1 MMPDFPE
8 AVSNAI
14 AAVMAD
20 IPKLAREET
29 NKHANYKFASID
41 DFLDAVRPLCA
52 KHKLA
57 IVQDETSF
65 TIVQTM
71 DKYGKPSDWLQMGF
85 AYTVA
90 TAGVSWGPVMR
101 SIMVRADMGSQA
113 FGTAQSYSLKQFMR
127 SLFQISTGDGEDADS
142 HEQSSIASAAAKP
155 AFVDGPAKNKSALDR
170 DITAYTVHIAAL
182 TNSDDLE
189 TYITEQSPLLSQYR
203 RHYGPNSDY
212 WNAIVDHNKAARARV
227 AARAEMP
234 ADTEGPAITDA
245 PYEWPETVQRLVK
258 QMGDRDTGKALKTW
272 WELDATA
279 AIIATL
285 DVPTL
290 AYVQGAYRDRLA
302 EIKAMDTVTS

>member
-113 FGTAQSYSLKQFMR
+113 FGAAQSYSLKQFMR

-142 HEQSSIASAAAKP
+142 HEQSSIASSAAKP

-182 TNSDDLE
+182 TNTDDLE

-227 AARAEMP
+227 ASRAELP
-234 ADTEGPAITDA
+234 ADADPVPLEA
-245 PYEWPETVQRLVK
+245 EHVWSETTVRLVQQAQACSSTNGLNAWK
-258 QMGDRDTGKALKTW
+258 REAKTMLDTLDAIEAAYVRGAVNDKAAALKAA
-272 WELDATA
+272 EITA
-279 AIIATL
+279 A
-285 DVPTL
+285 
-290 AYVQGAYRDRLA
+290 G
-302 EIKAMDTVTS
+302 

>member
-113 FGTAQSYSLKQFMR
+113 FGAAQSYSLKQFMR

-182 TNSDDLE
+182 TNTDDLE

-203 RHYGPNSDY
+203 RHYGPDSDY
-212 WNAIVDHNKAARARV
+212 WNAIVDHNKAARYRV
-227 AARAEMP
+227 SNRAETP
-234 ADTEGPAITDA
+234 DDADPVPIEA
-245 PYEWPETVQRLVK
+245 EHVWSETTIRLVQQAQACSSTNGLNAWK
-258 QMGDRDTGKALKTW
+258 REAKTMLDTLDAIEAAYVRGAVNDKAAALKAA
-272 WELDATA
+272 EITA
-279 AIIATL
+279 A
-285 DVPTL
+285 
-290 AYVQGAYRDRLA
+290 G
-302 EIKAMDTVTS
+302 

>member
-57 IVQDETSF
+57 IVQDEASF

-113 FGTAQSYSLKQFMR
+113 FGAAQSYSLKQFMR

-227 AARAEMP
+227 ANRAETP
-234 ADTEGPAITDA
+234 DDA
-245 PYEWPETVQRLVK
+245 EPVPLEPQHTWSETTVRLVQQAQACSSTNGLNAWK
-258 QMGDRDTGKALKTW
+258 REAKTMLDTLDAIEAAYVRGAVNDKAAALKAA
-272 WELDATA
+272 EITA
-279 AIIATL
+279 A
-285 DVPTL
+285 
-290 AYVQGAYRDRLA
+290 G
-302 EIKAMDTVTS
+302 

>member
-57 IVQDETSF
+57 IVQDEASF

-113 FGTAQSYSLKQFMR
+113 FGAAQSYSLKQFMR

-142 HEQSSIASAAAKP
+142 HEQSSIASAPVKAAFP
-155 AFVDGPAKNKSALDR
+155 DGPHKNKTALDTA
-170 DITAYTVHIAAL
+170 ITAFCTHIAAL
-182 TNSDDLE
+182 QTPDDVEAAIDDAKPTLG
-189 TYITEQSPLLSQYR
+189 QYR
-203 RHYGPNSDY
+203 RHYGAQSEH
-212 WNAIVDHNKAARARV
+212 WEAIAKQLADNRARV
-227 AARAEMP
+227 IGREGLPNDSEPVPLEAEHV
-234 ADTEGPAITDA
+234 
-245 PYEWPETVQRLVK
+245 WSETTVRLVQQAQACSSTNGLNAWK
-258 QMGDRDTGKALKTW
+258 REAKTMLDTLDSVEAAYVRGAVNDKAAALKAA
-272 WELDATA
+272 EITA
-279 AIIATL
+279 A
-285 DVPTL
+285 
-290 AYVQGAYRDRLA
+290 G
-302 EIKAMDTVTS
+302 

>member
-1 MMPDFPE
+1 MMTDFPE

-14 AAVMAD
+14 ASVMAD
-20 IPKLAREET
+20 IPKLEREET

-57 IVQDETSF
+57 IVQDEASF
-65 TIVQTM
+65 TIVQTV

-113 FGTAQSYSLKQFMR
+113 FGAAQSYSLKQFMR

-203 RHYGPNSDY
+203 RHYGPDSDY
-212 WNAIVDHNKAARARV
+212 WNAIVDHNKAARYRV
-227 AARAEMP
+227 AQRAELP
-234 ADTEGPAITDA
+234 ADAEPVPLEPQHTWSEST
-245 PYEWPETVQRLVK
+245 TRLVT
-258 QMGDRDTGKALKTW
+258 QIGARETTNALEAWVNLPATKAIMAKLDPV
-272 WELDATA
+272 ELQ
-279 AIIATL
+279 
-285 DVPTL
+285 
-290 AYVQGAYRDRLA
+290 YVRGAYSDRA
-302 EIKAMDTVTS
+302 KAINAMDTVTA

>member
-57 IVQDETSF
+57 IVQDEASF

-113 FGTAQSYSLKQFMR
+113 FGAAQSYSLKQFMR

-142 HEQSSIASAAAKP
+142 HEQSSIASAPVKAAFP
-155 AFVDGPAKNKSALDR
+155 DGPHKNKTALDTA
-170 DITAYTVHIAAL
+170 ITAFCTHIAAL
-182 TNSDDLE
+182 QTPDDVEAAIDDAKPTLG
-189 TYITEQSPLLSQYR
+189 QYR
-203 RHYGPNSDY
+203 RHYGAQSEH
-212 WNAIVDHNKAARARV
+212 WEAIAKQLADNRARV
-227 AARAEMP
+227 IGREGLPNDSEPVPLEAEHV
-234 ADTEGPAITDA
+234 
-245 PYEWPETVQRLVK
+245 WSETTVRLVQQAQACSSTNGLNAWK
-258 QMGDRDTGKALKTW
+258 REAKTMLDTLDAIEAAYVRGAVNDKAAALKAA
-272 WELDATA
+272 EITA
-279 AIIATL
+279 A
-285 DVPTL
+285 
-290 AYVQGAYRDRLA
+290 G
-302 EIKAMDTVTS
+302 

>member
-113 FGTAQSYSLKQFMR
+113 FGAAQSYRLKQFMR

-227 AARAEMP
+227 ANRAELP
-234 ADTEGPAITDA
+234 ADADPVPLD
-245 PYEWPETVQRLVK
+245 PQHEWSETTVRLVQQAQACSSTNGLNAWK
-258 QMGDRDTGKALKTW
+258 REAKTMLDTLDAIEAAYVRGAVNDKAAALKAA
-272 WELDATA
+272 EITA
-279 AIIATL
+279 A
-285 DVPTL
+285 
-290 AYVQGAYRDRLA
+290 G
-302 EIKAMDTVTS
+302 

>member
-57 IVQDETSF
+57 IVQDEASF

-113 FGTAQSYSLKQFMR
+113 FGAAQSYSLKQFMR

-142 HEQSSIASAAAKP
+142 HEQSSIASAPVKAAFP
-155 AFVDGPAKNKSALDR
+155 DGPHKNKTALDTA
-170 DITAYTVHIAAL
+170 ITAFCTHIAAL

-189 TYITEQSPLLSQYR
+189 SNISENTPTLAQYR
-203 RHYGPNSDY
+203 AHYGRDSEHVA
-212 WNAIVDHNKAARARV
+212 AITKQLADNRARV
-227 AARAEMP
+227 ANRAELP
-234 ADTEGPAITDA
+234 ADADPVPLD
-245 PYEWPETVQRLVK
+245 PQHEWSETTVRLVQQAQACSSTNGLNAWK
-258 QMGDRDTGKALKTW
+258 REAKTMLDTLDAVEAAYVRGAVNDKAAALKAA
-272 WELDATA
+272 EITA
-279 AIIATL
+279 A
-285 DVPTL
+285 
-290 AYVQGAYRDRLA
+290 G
-302 EIKAMDTVTS
+302 

>member
-57 IVQDETSF
+57 IVQDEASF
-65 TIVQTM
+65 TIVQTV
-71 DKYGKPSDWLQMGF
+71 DKYGKPIDWLQMGF

-113 FGTAQSYSLKQFMR
+113 FGAAQSYSLKQFMR
-127 SLFQISTGDGEDADS
+127 SLFQISTGDDESDTS
-142 HEQSSIASAAAKP
+142 EQSSIAGTVKD
-155 AFVDGPAKNKSALDR
+155 AFPDGPQKNKSNLDKA
-170 DITAYTVHIAAL
+170 ITAYLAHIDAL

-189 TYITEQSPLLSQYR
+189 EFITDQSPLLAQYR
-203 RHYGPNSDY
+203 AYYGRDSDY
-212 WNAIVDHNKAARARV
+212 WSAIAKQNTNARARV
-227 AARAEMP
+227 ASRADIP
-234 ADTEGPAITDA
+234 ADAEPVPLEPQHTWSPEATKLVSEIERRETELALTT
-245 PYEWPETVQRLVK
+245 WTK
-258 QMGDRDTGKALKTW
+258 NSKAQ
-272 WELDATA
+272 LDALEA
-279 AIIATL
+279 VEL
-285 DVPTL
+285 Q
-290 AYVQGAYRDRLA
+290 YVRGQYADRLSA
-302 EIKAMDTVTS
+302 VRAMALATAG

>member
-57 IVQDETSF
+57 IVQDEASF

-113 FGTAQSYSLKQFMR
+113 FGAAQSYSLKQFMR

-142 HEQSSIASAAAKP
+142 HEQSSIASAPVKAAFP
-155 AFVDGPAKNKSALDR
+155 DGPHKNKTALDTA
-170 DITAYTVHIAAL
+170 ITAFCTHIAAL
-182 TNSDDLE
+182 QTPDDVEAAIDDAKPTLG
-189 TYITEQSPLLSQYR
+189 QYR
-203 RHYGPNSDY
+203 RHYGAQSEH
-212 WNAIVDHNKAARARV
+212 WEAIAKQLADNRARV
-227 AARAEMP
+227 IGREGLPNDSEPVPLEAEHV
-234 ADTEGPAITDA
+234 
-245 PYEWPETVQRLVK
+245 WSETTVRLVQQAQACTSTNGLNAWK
-258 QMGDRDTGKALKTW
+258 REAKTMLDTLDAIEAAYVRGAVNDKAAALKAA
-272 WELDATA
+272 EITA
-279 AIIATL
+279 A
-285 DVPTL
+285 
-290 AYVQGAYRDRLA
+290 G
-302 EIKAMDTVTS
+302 

>member
-57 IVQDETSF
+57 IVQDEASF

-113 FGTAQSYSLKQFMR
+113 FGAAQSYSLKQFMR

-142 HEQSSIASAAAKP
+142 HEQSSIASSAAKP

-227 AARAEMP
+227 ANRAETP
-234 ADTEGPAITDA
+234 DDA
-245 PYEWPETVQRLVK
+245 EPVPLEPQHTWSETTVRLVQQAQACSSTNGLNAWK
-258 QMGDRDTGKALKTW
+258 REAKTMLDTLDAIEAAYVRGAVNDKAAALKAA
-272 WELDATA
+272 EITA
-279 AIIATL
+279 A
-285 DVPTL
+285 
-290 AYVQGAYRDRLA
+290 G
-302 EIKAMDTVTS
+302 

>member
-113 FGTAQSYSLKQFMR
+113 FGAAQSYSLKQFMR

-227 AARAEMP
+227 ANRAETP
-234 ADTEGPAITDA
+234 DDA
-245 PYEWPETVQRLVK
+245 EPVPLEAEHVWSETTVRLVQQAQACSSTNGLNAWK
-258 QMGDRDTGKALKTW
+258 REAKTMLDTLDAIEAAYVRGAVNDKAAALKAA
-272 WELDATA
+272 EITA
-279 AIIATL
+279 A
-285 DVPTL
+285 
-290 AYVQGAYRDRLA
+290 G
-302 EIKAMDTVTS
+302 

>member
-57 IVQDETSF
+57 IVQDEASF

-113 FGTAQSYSLKQFMR
+113 FGAAQSYSLKQFMR
-127 SLFQISTGDGEDADS
+127 SLFQISTGDDESDTS
-142 HEQSSIASAAAKP
+142 EQSSIAGTVKD
-155 AFVDGPAKNKSALDR
+155 AFPDGPQKNKSNLDKA
-170 DITAYTVHIAAL
+170 ITAYLAHIDAL

-189 TYITEQSPLLSQYR
+189 EFITDQSPLLAQYR
-203 RHYGPNSDY
+203 AYYGRDSDY
-212 WNAIVDHNKAARARV
+212 WSAIAKQNTNARARV
-227 AARAEMP
+227 ASRADIP
-234 ADTEGPAITDA
+234 ADADPVPLEA
-245 PYEWPETVQRLVK
+245 EHVWSETTVRLVQQAQACSSTNGLNAWK
-258 QMGDRDTGKALKTW
+258 REAKTMLDTLDAIEAAYVRGAVNDKAAALKAA
-272 WELDATA
+272 EITA
-279 AIIATL
+279 A
-285 DVPTL
+285 
-290 AYVQGAYRDRLA
+290 G
-302 EIKAMDTVTS
+302 

>member
-1 MMPDFPE
+1 MMTDFPE

-57 IVQDETSF
+57 IVQDEASF

-113 FGTAQSYSLKQFMR
+113 FGAAQSYSLKQFMR
-127 SLFQISTGDGEDADS
+127 SLFQISTGDDESDTS
-142 HEQSSIASAAAKP
+142 EQSSIAGTVKD
-155 AFVDGPAKNKSALDR
+155 AFPDGPQKNKSNLDKA
-170 DITAYTVHIAAL
+170 ITAYLAHIDAL

-189 TYITEQSPLLSQYR
+189 EFITDQSPLLAQYR
-203 RHYGPNSDY
+203 AYYGRDSDY
-212 WNAIVDHNKAARARV
+212 WSAIAKLNTNARARV
-227 AARAEMP
+227 ASRAELP
-234 ADTEGPAITDA
+234 ADADPVPLEA
-245 PYEWPETVQRLVK
+245 EHVWSETTVRLVQQAQACSSTNGLNAWK
-258 QMGDRDTGKALKTW
+258 REAKTMLDTLDAVEAAYVRGAVNDKAAALKAA
-272 WELDATA
+272 EITA
-279 AIIATL
+279 A
-285 DVPTL
+285 
-290 AYVQGAYRDRLA
+290 G
-302 EIKAMDTVTS
+302 

>member
-57 IVQDETSF
+57 IVQDEASF

-113 FGTAQSYSLKQFMR
+113 FGAAQSYSLKQFMR

-142 HEQSSIASAAAKP
+142 HEQSSIASAPVKAAFP
-155 AFVDGPAKNKSALDR
+155 DGPHKNKTALDTA
-170 DITAYTVHIAAL
+170 ITAFCGHIVAL
-182 TNSDDLE
+182 TNRDDLE
-189 TYITEQSPLLSQYR
+189 AYLNDTKPTRAQYR
-203 RHYGPNSDY
+203 AHYGQDSDHY
-212 WNAIVDHNKAARARV
+212 NAILKQIADARDRV
-227 AARAEMP
+227 ASREGFP
-234 ADTEGPAITDA
+234 ADAEPVPLEPQHTWSEST
-245 PYEWPETVQRLVK
+245 TRLVT
-258 QMGDRDTGKALKTW
+258 QIGARETTNALEAWVNLPATKAIMAKLDPV
-272 WELDATA
+272 ELQ
-279 AIIATL
+279 
-285 DVPTL
+285 
-290 AYVQGAYRDRLA
+290 YVRGAYSDRA
-302 EIKAMDTVTS
+302 KAINAMDTVTA

>member
-20 IPKLAREET
+20 IPKLEREET

-52 KHKLA
+52 AQRLV
-57 IVQDETSF
+57 IEQDEINF
-65 TIVQTM
+65 EIIQTT
-71 DKYGKPSDWLQMGF
+71 DKYGKASDWLLMKHG
-85 AYTVA
+85 YTLAVD
-90 TAGVSWGPVMR
+90 GNKRGPIMR

-113 FGTAQSYSLKQFMR
+113 FGAAQSYSLKQFMR

-182 TNSDDLE
+182 TNTDDLE

-227 AARAEMP
+227 ASRAELP
-234 ADTEGPAITDA
+234 ADADPVPLEA
-245 PYEWPETVQRLVK
+245 EHVWSETTVRLVQQAQSCSSTNGLNAWK
-258 QMGDRDTGKALKTW
+258 REAKTMLDTLDAVEAAYVRGAVNDKAAALKAA
-272 WELDATA
+272 EITA
-279 AIIATL
+279 A
-285 DVPTL
+285 
-290 AYVQGAYRDRLA
+290 G
-302 EIKAMDTVTS
+302 

>member
-113 FGTAQSYSLKQFMR
+113 FGAAQSYSLKQFMR

-142 HEQSSIASAAAKP
+142 HEQSSIASAPVKAAFP
-155 AFVDGPAKNKSALDR
+155 DGPHKNKTALDTA
-170 DITAYTVHIAAL
+170 ITAFCTHIAAL
-182 TNSDDLE
+182 QTPDDVEAAIDDAKPTLG
-189 TYITEQSPLLSQYR
+189 QYR
-203 RHYGPNSDY
+203 RHYGAQSEH
-212 WNAIVDHNKAARARV
+212 WEAIAKQLADNRARV
-227 AARAEMP
+227 IGREGLPNDSEPVPLEAEHV
-234 ADTEGPAITDA
+234 
-245 PYEWPETVQRLVK
+245 WSETTVRLVQQAQACISTNGLNAWK
-258 QMGDRDTGKALKTW
+258 REAKTMLDTLDAVEAAYVRGAVNDKAAALKAA
-272 WELDATA
+272 EITA
-279 AIIATL
+279 A
-285 DVPTL
+285 
-290 AYVQGAYRDRLA
+290 G
-302 EIKAMDTVTS
+302 